1 MKKKCLIAGML
12 VVVMTA
18 GGVMTSGNIAYAAA
32 ASAKEKEEVVYV
44 MTTAEG
50 EVDSVNVVNIFGKGA
65 VTDYGSY
72 SEVKML
78 NSTADIHQSKDQVT
92 FTTDQDK
99 VYYQGTLKNAQI
111 PWDIKFTY
119 TLDGKKLTAS
129 EVAGKSGAL
138 QIHIQI
144 TENKKCKTG
153 FYDNYA
159 LQAALSLDTGSCK
172 NIRAEGATLANVGA
186 SKQISYT
193 VLPGKGLDAVVYA
206 DVTDF
211 EMDAVS
217 INGVRLDLDIDLD
230 DEELM
235 DKVNE
240 IMDASRDLNDGAIKV
255 SDGADE
261 LRDGGSSLTDG
272 ASSLNDGVVA
282 LDEGIRNL
290 KSGAADLQTALNTLN
305 DQSGTLRDGS
315 GKLLEGLQSVQ
326 SRLSGVSVSTDQ
338 LGELTGSSAAIRNG
352 IHSAYE
358 GAAALQAGISYD
370 GYKAVMAEN
379 SLDLDALQSGNAQ
392 TAEVMQN
399 QIADL
404 SNSMEQLK
412 SDPDYDSN
420 QTSQAM
426 VANMEQQIASLT
438 QAIQLLQGNNAAIG
452 GMSQYLDAVS
462 QSSTGLVSG
471 LSELESKYGQFDS
484 AINGLA
490 NTLSGLSGSMTE
502 LKNGID
508 QLASADQSLD
518 NGIRAYTDGVS
529 AIVNAY
535 SQFVT
540 GTDSLAEGSGELLKG
555 SDSLKQG
562 TQELYDGILTL
573 NDGTKELSN
582 GTNEF
587 YEQTDGMDE
596 KISTTIDDTI
606 SSISGGDGPT
616 VSFVSDRNK
625 KVASV
630 QFVIKTAAIEKPE
643 VEVTQT
649 ENTEKKSFWQK
660 LIGLFR

>member
-1 MKKKCLIAGML
+1 MKRKSLIAGML
-12 VVVMTA
+12 AAVVAA

-32 ASAKEKEEVVYV
+32 ESAKQKEEVVYV

-65 VTDYGSY
+65 VTDYGNY

-99 VYYQGTLKNAQI
+99 VYYQGTLKDAQI
-111 PWDIKFTY
+111 PWNIKFTY
-119 TLDGKKLTAS
+119 TLDGKKLSAS
-129 EVAGKSGAL
+129 EAAGKSGAL

-144 TENKKCKTG
+144 TENKKCKTD

-159 LQAALSLDTGSCK
+159 LQAALSLDTGKCK
-172 NIRAEGATLANVGA
+172 NIKAEGATLANVGA
-186 SKQISYT
+186 DKQISYT

-235 DKVNE
+235 DKVKE
-240 IMDASRDLNDGAIKV
+240 IMDATRDLNDGAIKV

-261 LRDGGSSLTDG
+261 LKDGGSSLTDG
-272 ASSLNDGVVA
+272 ASSLNEGVA
-282 LDEGIRNL
+282 TLDDGIRNL
-290 KSGAADLQTALNTLN
+290 KSGVSDLQTALNTLN

-315 GKLLEGLQSVQ
+315 GKILEGLQSVQ

-338 LGELTGSSAAIRNG
+338 LGELTGSSAGIKNG

-370 GYKAVMAEN
+370 SYKEVMAQN
-379 SLDLDALQSGNAQ
+379 GLDLDTLQSGNVQMAD
-392 TAEVMQN
+392 AMQS
-399 QIADL
+399 QIAGL
-404 SNSMEQLK
+404 SDSMEQLK

-438 QAIQLLQGNNAAIG
+438 QAIQLLQGNSVAIE

-471 LSELESKYGQFDS
+471 LSDLESKYGQFDS

-490 NTLSGLSGSMTE
+490 GTLSGLSDGVNG
-502 LKNGID
+502 LKSGID

-535 SQFVT
+535 SQLVT
-540 GTDSLAEGSGELLKG
+540 GTDSLTEGSSELLKG

-573 NDGTKELSN
+573 NDGTKKLSD

-596 KISTTIDDTI
+596 EISSTIDDTI

-616 VSFVSDRNK
+616 VSFVSDKNK
-625 KVASV
+625 DVVSV

-643 VEVTQT
+643 VEVVQT
-649 ENTEKKSFWQK
+649 ETTEKKSFWQK
-660 LIGLFR
+660 LVGLFR

>member
-1 MKKKCLIAGML
+1 
-12 VVVMTA
+12 
-18 GGVMTSGNIAYAAA
+18 
-32 ASAKEKEEVVYV
+32 

-65 VTDYGSY
+65 VTDYGNY

-99 VYYQGTLKNAQI
+99 VYYQGTLKDAQI
-111 PWDIKFTY
+111 PWNIKFTY
-119 TLDGKKLTAS
+119 TLDGKKLSAS
-129 EVAGKSGAL
+129 EAAGKSGAL

-144 TENKKCKTG
+144 TENKKCKTD

-159 LQAALSLDTGSCK
+159 LQAALSLDTGKCK
-172 NIRAEGATLANVGA
+172 NIKAEGATLANVGA
-186 SKQISYT
+186 DKQISYT

-217 INGVRLDLDIDLD
+217 INGVRLDLDLDIDLD

-235 DKVNE
+235 DKVKE
-240 IMDASRDLNDGAIKV
+240 IMDATRDLNDGAIKV

-261 LRDGGSSLTDG
+261 LKDGGSSLTDG
-272 ASSLNDGVVA
+272 ASSLNEGVA
-282 LDEGIRNL
+282 TLDDGIRNL
-290 KSGAADLQTALNTLN
+290 KSGVSDLQTALNTLN

-315 GKLLEGLQSVQ
+315 GKILEGLQSVQ

-338 LGELTGSSAAIRNG
+338 LGELTGSSAGIKNG

-370 GYKAVMAEN
+370 SYKEVMAQN
-379 SLDLDALQSGNAQ
+379 GLDLDTLQSGNAQ
-392 TAEVMQN
+392 MSEAMQN
-399 QIADL
+399 QIIDL

-412 SDPDYDSN
+412 EDPEYESN
-420 QTSQAM
+420 ETYQAM
-426 VANMEQQIASLT
+426 AANMEQQIASLT
-438 QAIQLLQGNNAAIG
+438 QAVQLLQGNNAAIG

-462 QSSTGLVSG
+462 QSSAALVSG
-471 LSELESKYGQFDS
+471 LSDLESKYGQFDS

-490 NTLSGLSGSMTE
+490 GTLSGLSDGVNG
-502 LKNGID
+502 LKSGID

-535 SQFVT
+535 SQLVT
-540 GTDSLAEGSGELLKG
+540 GTDSLTEGSSELLKG

-573 NDGTKELSN
+573 NDGTKKLSD

-596 KISTTIDDTI
+596 EISSTIDDTI

-616 VSFVSDRNK
+616 VSFVSDKNK
-625 KVASV
+625 DVASV

-643 VEVTQT
+643 VEVVQT
-649 ENTEKKSFWQK
+649 ETTEKKSFWQK
-660 LIGLFR
+660 LVGLFR